1 MLLMLSLLLELLLDA
16 SRQISA
22 GSSICGAP
30 EAGLASWRRFECEG
44 ALDFRE
50 VLSGAANCFELAEAE
65 PCSRMPISDTTSG
78 SPEAASP
85 SNNASDASS
94 SESGLQRCT
103 GRSSEKIGFCRVIAA
118 AAAAL

>member
-1 MLLMLSLLLELLLDA
+1 MLLVLSLLLELLLDA
-16 SRQISA
+16 SRQMSA
-22 GSSICGAP
+22 DSSICGAP
-30 EAGLASWRRFECEG
+30 EAGLARRRRFVCEG

-65 PCSRMPISDTTSG
+65 PMQISDATPG

-85 SNNASDASS
+85 PNNASDASS

-118 AAAAL
+118 AAEAL

>member
-1 MLLMLSLLLELLLDA
+1 MLLVLSLPLELLLEA
-16 SRQISA
+16 SRQMLTD
-22 GSSICGAP
+22 SSFCGAP
-30 EAGLASWRRFECEG
+30 EAGLANRRRFDCEG
-44 ALDFRE
+44 ALDFNE
-50 VLSGAANCFELAEAE
+50 VLIGAANCFELAEAE